1 MRSILALTLSL
12 GLLLV
17 FAGQARA
24 QSGVEVTELSAS
36 YIFGEEITF
45 SARIMSPSPLQD
57 VYLFFLA
64 EGDANTR
71 IFPVQPDAEG
81 RVEYRH
87 LIRDGLV
94 RPFAQVE
101 YWFQATTADGQIVAS
116 EHASFLYEDN
126 RFPWQTLENEQIRVH
141 WYTGD
146 VTFGQA
152 AFDAARAGLE
162 KMTAYL
168 GMQTGSLIH
177 VFIYASAAEVQ
188 DALSLGGYAWVGGSA
203 SPDLGVALTSIEP
216 GEDQLGEMARQV
228 PHELTHILLYRL
240 TGPAYVSLPVWLVEG
255 IASQAEQATNADYIQ
270 ALSLAQ
276 QNGTLLEMTSLCA
289 PFPADASGAILA
301 YAQSESFVRYL
312 HAAYGTSGLRL
323 LIQAYADGLD
333 CEQGATRALGLPVSQ
348 LDVQWRQS
356 ILGENVAGLALQN
369 LLPYLVI
376 LVIIFTIPLWGI
388 LKRTPKADDHE
399 HRHK

>member
-1 MRSILALTLSL
+1 MRGVLSFTLSL

-17 FAGQARA
+17 FSGQARA

-45 SARIMSPSPLQD
+45 SARITSPSPLQE

-71 IFPVQPDAEG
+71 IFPIQPDG

-101 YWFQATTADGQIVAS
+101 YWFQATTIDGQTATS
-116 EHASFLYEDN
+116 EHASFRYEDN
-126 RFPWQTLENEQIRVH
+126 RFTWQTLENEQIRVH
-141 WYTGD
+141 WYDGD
-146 VTFGQA
+146 VNFGQA
-152 AFDAARAGLE
+152 AHDSARAGLE

-168 GMQTGSLIH
+168 GMQAGSLIH
-177 VFIYASAAEVQ
+177 VYIYASAADVQ
-188 DALSLGGYAWVGGSA
+188 DALSLGGYAWMGGHA
-203 SPDLGVALTSIEP
+203 SPDLGVVLTSIEP
-216 GEDQLGEMARQV
+216 GDDQLGEMARQI

-240 TGPAYVSLPVWLVEG
+240 TGPAYVTLPTWLVEG

-270 ALSLAQ
+270 ALLLAQ
-276 QNGTLLEMTSLCA
+276 QNNTLLEMTSLCA
-289 PFPADASGAILA
+289 PFPADVPGAILA

-312 HAAYGTSGLRL
+312 HATYGTSGLRL

-356 ILGENVAGLALQN
+356 FLGENVAGVAFQN
-369 LLPYLVI
+369 LLPYLII
-376 LVIIFTIPLWGI
+376 LAIIFVIPLWGI
-388 LKRTPKADDHE
+388 LKRTPKADNHE

>member
-1 MRSILALTLSL
+1 MRRVLALTISL

-17 FAGQARA
+17 FSGQARA

-36 YIFGEEITF
+36 YLFGEAITF
-45 SARIMSPSPLQD
+45 SARITSPSPLQE

-71 IFPVQPDAEG
+71 ILPVQPDADG
-81 RVEYRH
+81 RVEYQH

-94 RPFAQVE
+94 RPFTQVE
-101 YWFQATTADGQIVAS
+101 YWFQATATDGQTATS
-116 EHASFLYEDN
+116 EHASFRYEDN
-126 RFPWQTLENEQIRVH
+126 RFPWQTLENEQIQVH
-141 WYTGD
+141 WRTGD

-152 AFDAARAGLE
+152 AFDAARAGLD

-168 GMQTGSLIH
+168 GVEAGNLVH
-177 VFIYASAAEVQ
+177 VYIYASAADIQ
-188 DALSLGGYAWVGGSA
+188 DALSLGGYAWVGGHA
-203 SPDLGVALTSIEP
+203 SPDLDVVLTSIEP
-216 GEDQLGEMARQV
+216 GEDQLGEIARQI
-228 PHELTHILLYRL
+228 PHELTHILLYRM
-240 TGPAYVSLPVWLVEG
+240 TGSAYVSLPTWLVEG
-255 IASQAEQATNADYIQ
+255 VASQAEQATNADYIQ

-276 QNGTLLEMTSLCA
+276 QNDTLLEMTSLCG
-289 PFPADASGAILA
+289 PFPADTSGAILA

-312 HAAYGTSGLRL
+312 HATYGTSGLRL

-348 LDVQWRQS
+348 LDLQWRQS

-369 LLPYLVI
+369 LLPYLII
-376 LVIIFTIPLWGI
+376 LAIIFAIPLWGI
-388 LKRTPKADDHE
+388 LKRNPKADNNE
-399 HRHK
+399 RRHK